1 MTLDR
6 RAFLGKTVTC
16 ACHLALAASVMPA
29 AARKV
34 WAAESLGQV
43 VAREPFGTL
52 EKIADGVWAVISQP
66 LNGDRTTLANGGLI
80 AGKNAVLAVEG
91 FNAPAGAEWLA
102 AKSMELTGMR
112 PTHVVLTH
120 HHGDHANGIAGF
132 QTNGAQCAVHSTAI
146 TRDIVVGRDAKTPGA
161 PPARAATLNGAVLL
175 SNTDATSIDLGGRT
189 VKVVPRG
196 GHTQSDV
203 TVELDDPSIVFC
215 GDLVWNAMF
224 PNYVDTTPSKFVSAV
239 RGLKRAKDTLYVP
252 GHGSLAKARELD
264 RYIAM
269 LNEVEAG
276 ARESFK
282 AGISAEDAGRT
293 FMLSESVGPWA
304 LFSNVFYPR
313 AFEAWYRE
321 LKV

>member
-6 RAFLGKTVTC
+6 RSFLGKSVTC
-16 ACHLALAASVMPA
+16 ACHLALAASVMPM
-29 AARKV
+29 AARKL

-52 EKIADGVWAVISQP
+52 EKVADGVWAVISRP
-66 LNGDRTTLANGGLI
+66 LDGDRTTLANGGLI

-91 FNAPAGAEWLA
+91 FNTPGGAQWLA
-102 AKSMELTGMR
+102 AKSVELTGMR

-132 QTNGAQCAVHSTAI
+132 HEGGAQCAIHSTAV
-146 TRDIVVGRDAKTPGA
+146 TRDIVLGRDAKAPTPA
-161 PPARAATLNGAVLL
+161 PARAAALGGAVLIPAAGE
-175 SNTDATSIDLGGRT
+175 SVIDLGGRAARI
-189 VKVVPRG
+189 VPRG

-224 PNYVDTTPSKFVSAV
+224 PNYVDTTPSKFVGAV
-239 RGLKRAKDTLYVP
+239 RGLKRARDTIYVP
-252 GHGSLAKARELD
+252 GHGALAKQRELE

-276 ARESFK
+276 ARKSFA
-282 AGISAEDAGRT
+282 AGVPAEEAGRT
-293 FMLSESVGPWA
+293 FMLSERLGPWA
-304 LFSNVFYPR
+304 LFANVFYPR

-321 LKV
+321 LKG

>member
-1 MTLDR
+1 MTHTR
-6 RAFLGKTVTC
+6 RRFLGKTVTC
-16 ACHLALAASVMPA
+16 ACHLALAAAAMPV
-29 AARKV
+29 AARKL

-52 EKIADGVWAVISQP
+52 EKVSDGVWAVISRP
-66 LNGDRTTLANGGLI
+66 LDGDRTTLANGGLI
-80 AGKNAVLAVEG
+80 AGKNGVLAVEG
-91 FNAPAGAEWLA
+91 FNTPAGAEWLA
-102 AKSMELTGMR
+102 AKSMELTGKR

-132 QTNGAQCAVHSTAI
+132 QSGGAQCLLHSTAV

-161 PPARAATLNGAVLL
+161 PPARAAALNGAVLL
-175 SNTDATSIDLGGRT
+175 AADSPTVLDLGGRT

-224 PNYVDTTPSKFVSAV
+224 PNYVDTTPSKFVAAV
-239 RGLKRAKDTLYVP
+239 RGLKRAKDTVYVP
-252 GHGSLAKARELD
+252 GHGALAKASDLD
-264 RYIAM
+264 RYVAV

-276 ARESFK
+276 ARKSFK
-282 AGISAEDAGRT
+282 AGVSAEDAGRT
-293 FMLSESVGPWA
+293 FMLSESLGQWA

-321 LKV
+321 LKA

>member
-1 MTLDR
+1 MTFDR

-16 ACHLALAASVMPA
+16 ACHLALAASVMPV

-34 WAAESLGQV
+34 WAAETLGRV
-43 VAREPFGTL
+43 VAREPFATL

-91 FNAPAGAEWLA
+91 FNGPAGAEWLA

-120 HHGDHANGIAGF
+120 HHGDHANGVSGF
-132 QTNGAQCAVHSTAI
+132 QTNGAQCAVHATAM
-146 TRDIVVGRDAKTPGA
+146 TRDIVVERDAKTPGA
-161 PPARAATLNGAVLL
+161 LLARTTTLSAAVLL
-175 SNTDATSIDLGGRT
+175 SNTEATRIDLGGRI
-189 VKVVPRG
+189 VKIIPRG

-224 PNYVDTTPSKFVSAV
+224 PNYVDTTPSKFVGAV

-252 GHGSLAKARELD
+252 GHGSLAKAREID

-269 LNEVEAG
+269 LTEVEAG
-276 ARESFK
+276 ARKAFK
-282 AGISAEDAGRT
+282 AGVSAEEAGRT
-293 FMLSESVGPWA
+293 FMLSESLGPWA
-304 LFSNVFYPR
+304 LFRNVFSPR
-313 AFEAWYRE
+313 AFEAWSRE
-321 LKV
+321 LKA

>member
-1 MTLDR
+1 MTLHR
-6 RAFLGKTVTC
+6 RAFLGRSVTC
-16 ACHLALAASVMPA
+16 ACHLALAAAAMPA
-29 AARKV
+29 AARRV
-34 WAAESLGQV
+34 WAAEPLGQV

-102 AKSMELTGMR
+102 ARSVELTGLR

-120 HHGDHANGIAGF
+120 HHGDHANGVSGF
-132 QTNGAQCAVHSTAI
+132 QAGGAPCAVHSTAV
-146 TRDIVVGRDAKTPGA
+146 TRDIVVGRDAKAAGA
-161 PPARAATLNGAVLL
+161 PPARAAALGGAVLL
-175 SNTDATSIDLGGRT
+175 SHTDVTTIDLGGRA

-224 PNYVDTTPSKFVSAV
+224 PNYVDTTPSKFVDAV
-239 RGLKRAKDTLYVP
+239 HGLKRAKDTLYVP
-252 GHGSLAKARELD
+252 GHGPLAKARELD
-264 RYIAM
+264 RYIAV

-276 ARESFK
+276 ARKSFK
-282 AGISAEDAGRT
+282 AGIGAEDAGRT
-293 FMLSESVGPWA
+293 FMLSESLGPWA

-313 AFEAWYRE
+313 AFDAWYRE

>member
-29 AARKV
+29 AARRA

-120 HHGDHANGIAGF
+120 HHGDHANGISGF
-132 QTNGAQCAVHSTAI
+132 QTSGAQCAVHSTAI

-161 PPARAATLNGAVLL
+161 PPARTATLNGAVLL
-175 SNTDATSIDLGGRT
+175 SSTDATSIDLGGRT
-189 VKVVPRG
+189 VKVIPRG

-224 PNYVDTTPSKFVSAV
+224 PNYVDTTPSKFVGAV

-252 GHGSLAKARELD
+252 GHGALAKAREID

-276 ARESFK
+276 ARKSFK
-282 AGISAEDAGRT
+282 AGVSAEDAGRT
-293 FMLSESVGPWA
+293 FMLSETLGPWA

-321 LKV
+321 LKA